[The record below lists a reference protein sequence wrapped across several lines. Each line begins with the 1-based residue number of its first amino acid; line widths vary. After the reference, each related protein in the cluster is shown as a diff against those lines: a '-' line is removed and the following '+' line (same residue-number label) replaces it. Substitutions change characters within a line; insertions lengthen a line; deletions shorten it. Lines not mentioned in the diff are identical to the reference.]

1 MDIPLRVKKLV
12 EKWGTSN
19 PFSLCNY
26 LGIIVSYKDLGNLKG
41 YSMKKFRRKYIC
53 INENLNE
60 VDRLFTCAHELGHLM
75 CNHFDNLNF
84 LLNNTYLVNISVYE
98 DEANLFAK
106 ELLKDNET
114 WCTTS
119 QIDKKYWDIFYK

>member
-19 PFSLCNY
+19 PFTLCKY
-26 LGIIVSYKDLGNLKG
+26 LGVIVSYKDLGNLKG

-60 VDRLFTCAHELGHLM
+60 VDKLFTCAHELGHLM

-114 WCTTS
+114 WSNTS

>member
-1 MDIPLRVKKLV
+1 
-12 EKWGTSN
+12 
-19 PFSLCNY
+19 
-26 LGIIVSYKDLGNLKG
+26 
-41 YSMKKFRRKYIC
+41 MKKFRRKYIC

-114 WCTTS
+114 WCATS